1 MGNRR
6 WIYHEKIK
14 NVLLIISFAIVSVV
28 VVYGN
33 QWIGG
38 LEGDMM
44 GYHVMPH
51 QLIHKTMVSG
61 ELSLWMPELW
71 GGITAFH
78 SLNTPFSPIAN
89 LISWLGSNKTAF
101 VGFETIE
108 VLVIVHLWIFQIGAY
123 YMLKNVGISRV
134 AAWISTIICG
144 VGAYLWF
151 PSWFNIYIT
160 VAYAPALLAVVMYLY
175 KVQNPIFGWA
185 NIGVAFVLSQILMQQ
200 LGQAAALVLLLWGIL
215 YVFYAVYYRDSR
227 LEIIRITLKS
237 VFSGLLAIGIAAV
250 AIVPTIAMNGV
261 NSRLIND
268 FGYLAPGEKMSFLS
282 FSTHTFDKGTL
293 KNLLGESQG
302 FLTISV
308 AVLILIIVGFFS
320 KTTSKEISI
329 LACLGKTALL
339 FSVVGGCGVWFC
351 DFLYYIPVAN
361 QVRQPFLYCIIF
373 CIGSCILGGIGA
385 DCALRALK
393 EKKWKD
399 YFYNPTLLLFLVCS
413 IAIIAILPHRFNF
426 INATIV
432 VVLGLIVV
440 AQFWKNINQA
450 RCITTYLCI
459 ALVLINIYY
468 VRQKTVYNYTV
479 DSANAKVGLVN
490 ESINSLFA
498 QFEEAT
504 NDNMFRIT
512 QWGNMNSLPI
522 NSAVYNGFYNTV
534 DYWNPIYQKTI
545 NTHLSLNLETRFKL
559 ENVKY
564 WIKAEDDTAIDPLTM
579 EFEDTGITSFV
590 YNSYDATA
598 PIQVR
603 VYENTDYL
611 GPAWFVYDFET
622 ISEDA
627 TDDEQLAALN
637 NTELDVRTTALVD
650 TKTATKL
657 SQINSDSPNGTILSI
672 NYTNNNISINCFT
685 EAEGL
690 LILTESDAPGWKAW
704 IDGERTDVLSVNYDR
719 KGIVVP
725 AGEHNIQLVYLPD
738 SFIAG
743 VIITTISVVAT
754 IGYFLVYF
762 WKCVKRKKGLS
773 RTK

>member
-1 MGNRR
+1 MGNSR
-6 WIYHEKIK
+6 WINHEKIK
-14 NVLLIISFAIVSVV
+14 NVLLIISFAIVSVA

-33 QWIGG
+33 QWING

-61 ELSLWMPELW
+61 EFSLWMPELW
-71 GGITAFH
+71 GGITAIH

-89 LISWLGSNKTAF
+89 LISWLGTNKTAF

-108 VLVIVHLWIFQIGAY
+108 MLVILHLWIFQIGAY

-134 AAWISTIICG
+134 AAWISTIVCG

-175 KVQNPIFGWA
+175 KAQNPIFGWA
-185 NIGVAFVLSQILMQQ
+185 NIGVAFILSQILMQQ

-215 YVFYAVYYRDSR
+215 YVFYVVYYRDSR

-250 AIVPTIAMNGV
+250 AIAPTIAMNGV

-282 FSTHTFDKGTL
+282 FSTYTFDKGTL

-393 EKKWKD
+393 EK
-399 YFYNPTLLLFLVCS
+399 S
-413 IAIIAILPHRFNF
+413 GEII
-426 INATIV
+426 
-432 VVLGLIVV
+432 
-440 AQFWKNINQA
+440 
-450 RCITTYLCI
+450 
-459 ALVLINIYY
+459 
-468 VRQKTVYNYTV
+468 
-479 DSANAKVGLVN
+479 S
-490 ESINSLFA
+490 
-498 QFEEAT
+498 
-504 NDNMFRIT
+504 IT
-512 QWGNMNSLPI
+512 QHS
-522 NSAVYNGFYNTV
+522 
-534 DYWNPIYQKTI
+534 
-545 NTHLSLNLETRFKL
+545 
-559 ENVKY
+559 
-564 WIKAEDDTAIDPLTM
+564 
-579 EFEDTGITSFV
+579 
-590 YNSYDATA
+590 
-598 PIQVR
+598 
-603 VYENTDYL
+603 
-611 GPAWFVYDFET
+611 
-622 ISEDA
+622 
-627 TDDEQLAALN
+627 
-637 NTELDVRTTALVD
+637 
-650 TKTATKL
+650 
-657 SQINSDSPNGTILSI
+657 
-672 NYTNNNISINCFT
+672 CF
-685 EAEGL
+685 
-690 LILTESDAPGWKAW
+690 
-704 IDGERTDVLSVNYDR
+704 
-719 KGIVVP
+719 
-725 AGEHNIQLVYLPD
+725 
-738 SFIAG
+738 FG
-743 VIITTISVVAT
+743 V
-754 IGYFLVYF
+754 
-762 WKCVKRKKGLS
+762 
-773 RTK
+773 